1 MRTGTLNGNI
11 IILFFF
17 TNSKSDKKHK
27 FSIKFE
33 VIKFF
38 LGCLNF
44 RPRNSKILKTGFQKM
59 LLQIIETFPLLP
71 KFWFTSSISFNGS
84 TEY

>member
-1 MRTGTLNGNI
+1 MIGIFARKLFKNEVRKGISKGNI

-44 RPRNSKILKTGFQKM
+44 KPRNSKTLKTGFQKM
-59 LLQIIETFPLLP
+59 LLQIIETFH
-71 KFWFTSSISFNGS
+71 
-84 TEY
+84 Y